1 MEYTVVTGASGGLGY
16 SLTKC
21 LIEKGYF
28 VYAVDIAHNKFIGID
43 NVKYLKCDLKDPKE
57 IEKIKD
63 IIESD
68 NVRIKAIYNLCGIFK
83 MESVIEGSSED
94 LESIIRINF
103 LSMYYVNKYLFNFLD
118 KGSTIINM
126 SSEVARYSC
135 LPFQSYYTMTKKMV
149 ECYSDDLR
157 RELNYLGIRVTKIEA
172 GSLNTLMIEK
182 ASKEFDNLISSTK
195 YFEKQLLK
203 MKFMMD
209 SELKNTNKV
218 ESLVNLLVKIIE
230 KKRVKLV
237 YRYKNSFKLK
247 LLGILPERL
256 QDKIFKILV
265 KWSNRKSMT
274 SCYHI
279 VWFIYNFVILYI
291 LWGLKYGKT
300 SN

>member
-1 MEYTVVTGASGGLGY
+1 MAAPPLIHGTLIATVQYNANGGSNAPSQSRKEEVYVGEGYHAVYVPVTSSVPTRDGY

-21 LIEKGYF
+21 LIEKGHF
-28 VYAVDIAHNKFIGID
+28 VYAVDIADNKFIGID
-43 NVKYLKCDLKDPKE
+43 NVKYLKCDLKNPRE

-157 RELNYLGIRVTKIEA
+157 RELNYL
-172 GSLNTLMIEK
+172 
-182 ASKEFDNLISSTK
+182 
-195 YFEKQLLK
+195 
-203 MKFMMD
+203 
-209 SELKNTNKV
+209 
-218 ESLVNLLVKIIE
+218 
-230 KKRVKLV
+230 
-237 YRYKNSFKLK
+237 
-247 LLGILPERL
+247 
-256 QDKIFKILV
+256 
-265 KWSNRKSMT
+265 
-274 SCYHI
+274 
-279 VWFIYNFVILYI
+279 
-291 LWGLKYGKT
+291 
-300 SN
+300 